1 MDIDYLKDFVVLAD
15 TGNFLEAAD
24 ILYSTQSTL
33 SKHIKSLE
41 MELGVLLFDRT
52 TRKVSISKF
61 GQVFLPYARQM
72 VELQDKYTH
81 ILQSSRETDQE
92 VLNLGSIYGLAQY
105 KITDVLIGFKKS
117 RPQSTLNV
125 FQQSSRDLAE
135 MLRQKK
141 CELAFIRDIENEE
154 DEFVQI
160 PFATDTIAAAL
171 PINHPL
177 AKQKT
182 IPLRMLAEE
191 NFLLAVPKT
200 NPYNLS
206 IKACELSGFE
216 PRVTYTDSEIENL
229 VDFAGNG
236 MGVAL
241 VLKKLALFLSN
252 PKIAIVDITPGV
264 LSRIDLC
271 HLKGVTLSEAAKS
284 FVQCAQEQS
293 ASMGLLNRQETLT
306 LQMPYGDGNLEDR

>member
-1 MDIDYLKDFVVLAD
+1 MDINYLKEFVVLAD

-24 ILYSTQSTL
+24 ILYSSQSSL
-33 SKHIKSLE
+33 SKHIKSMEL
-41 MELGVLLFDRT
+41 ELGVPLFDRT

-61 GQVFLPYARQM
+61 GKLLLPYARQIT
-72 VELQDKYTH
+72 ELQDKYTH

-92 VLNLGSIYGLAQY
+92 ILNLGSIYGLAQY
-105 KITDVLIGFKKS
+105 KITDVLIGYKIS

-141 CELAFIRDIENEE
+141 CELAFIRDIENAEN
-154 DEFVQI
+154 EFVQI
-160 PFATDTIAAAL
+160 SFATDTIAAAL
-171 PINHPL
+171 PVNHPL
-177 AKQKT
+177 AKQET

-191 NFLLAVPKT
+191 NFLLAVPGT

-229 VDFAGNG
+229 VDFSGNG

-271 HLKGVTLSEAAKS
+271 HLKGVELSPAARH
-284 FVQCAQEQS
+284 FLLCAGRDKP
-293 ASMGLLNRQETLT
+293 ARN
-306 LQMPYGDGNLEDR
+306 D